1 MSLCFEIKGYP
12 GLNFIF
18 HKAESQSLVNIFFS
32 KQSFLI
38 SFKVLGQNRHACGK
52 LFSLRLRLFFC
63 LSPVRLVNGPMETN
77 TVRLLYWR
85 LCECQK
91 CLPFYFHYGFIF
103 IGLVH
108 GRSSVLYF
116 VCFTLFLFFVF
127 FLSWICT
134 FLLYDYYSE
143 DYLSSKVLFRSGD
156 AITIGCLVVWN
167 VVNMK

>member
-1 MSLCFEIKGYP
+1 MSLYFEIKGYP

-127 FLSWICT
+127 FCLEFVHFFCMIIILKIIC
-134 FLLYDYYSE
+134 LAKCCLD
-143 DYLSSKVLFRSGD
+143 LVMPLP
-156 AITIGCLVVWN
+156 LVV
-167 VVNMK
+167 